1 MNMHCFVMHICTRAG
16 LGLAQDGSGYTM
28 LTVLGRN
35 HTYSPA
41 QTTELVCTFV
51 VMLRMWQSTAALVIH
66 FSCLELILKQIILY
80 DRVY

>member
-1 MNMHCFVMHICTRAG
+1 MHCFVMHICTRAG

-66 FSCLELILKQIILY
+66 FKLFGTDSETNHPL
-80 DRVY
+80 